1 MDWGNHL
8 AGTELHVADSWWHP
22 SYSSDTYT
30 KCTIAS
36 LSLGNEFDNPRA
48 NVNKRRVFRIRRDK
62 APENVGFID
71 RDASDFVEGDPY
83 PREDENYYYD
93 DMSYEALL
101 EYVDK
106 KQAKSQNVHLPEKSL
121 VTPDLQVRIDHKPS

>member
-1 MDWGNHL
+1 M
-8 AGTELHVADSWWHP
+8 
-22 SYSSDTYT
+22 
-30 KCTIAS
+30 
-36 LSLGNEFDNPRA
+36 SLGNEFDNPRA
-48 NVNKRRVFRIRRDK
+48 NVNKRRVFRIRRVK
-62 APENVGFID
+62 APENVGFVD